1 MRADELECA
10 VTREMW
16 VIAVERA
23 CEQQVVASTRTK
35 CGNELRILE

>member
-1 MRADELECA
+1 MHADELECS

-16 VIAVERA
+16 VRAVERT

-35 CGNELRILE
+35 YANELGILG